1 MSGACDATPPSPIL
15 VSMSIERFMTGQLLI
30 AMPALA
36 DPNFSHSVAL
46 ICEHTERGA
55 LGIVL
60 NRPLTMRMG
69 EVFEQ
74 MGLDPARPALR
85 DLPVLR
91 GGPVQQDRGFVLHA
105 PDDRRWDSSIAINDD
120 LAVTTSRDILQAI
133 AAGDGPSQVV
143 MALGYAGW
151 DSGQLEAEI
160 LQNAWLNAPCDPSI
174 VFEVPFEARWQAAAR
189 VLGVDMTRLSHIAG
203 RA

>member
-1 MSGACDATPPSPIL
+1 MLS
-15 VSMSIERFMTGQLLI
+15 ERFLTGQLLI

-36 DPNFSHSVAL
+36 DPNFSHAVAL

-55 LGIVL
+55 LGIVI

-74 MGLDPARPALR
+74 MALEPSRPALR

-91 GGPVQQDRGFVLHA
+91 GGPVQSDRGFVIHA
-105 PDDRRWDSSIAINDD
+105 QNDRGWDSSIEVTDD
-120 LAVTTSRDILQAI
+120 LTVTTSRDILQAI
-133 AAGDGPSQVV
+133 AAGDGPAQLI

-151 DSGQLEAEI
+151 DAGQLETEMR
-160 LQNAWLNAPCDPSI
+160 QNAWLNAPCDPSI

-189 VLGVDMTRLSHIAG
+189 VLGVDMARLSHFSG